1 MTERINTSST
11 APVTSIVFNPAGDFS
26 IQADIPAGSTAVI
39 NIEGQVDVA
48 APWVSLGGIGAS
60 TIPPMRRFAKCQNV
74 RLSLSGNND
83 GKLIKAWSGE

>member
-1 MTERINTSST
+1 MTERLSSNAAT
-11 APVTSIVFNPAGDFS
+11 FVGGTFSPAGDFS
-26 IQADIPAGSTAVI
+26 IQADIPAGSSAVI

-60 TIPPMRRFAKCQNV
+60 TSPPMRRFAKCPNV

-83 GKLIKAWSGE
+83 GKLIKAWSAE